1 MALGQ
6 VDTLLAA
13 HEELERRLL
22 QFLRQAGTGVSHA
35 HDGEAVINFRLHRD
49 TAARRSI
56 ARGIVEQFDQRLLQ
70 QRGIALEDRLVL
82 RQRALEL
89 NVVINVATDRPHSIG
104 YYRVEFDVLA
114 AHVHVSSYKTEALQ
128 TAD

>member
-6 VDTLLAA
+6 VDTLLTA
-13 HEELERRLL
+13 HEELEHRLL
-22 QFLRQAGTGVSHA
+22 QFLRQARTRVAHT

-56 ARGIVEQFDQRLLQ
+56 ALGIVEHFDQRLLQ
-70 QRGIALEDRLVL
+70 QRGIALEDWLVL

-89 NVVINVATDRPHSIG
+89 KVVINVATNGPHGFS
-104 YYRVEFDVLA
+104 YYRIEFDVLA
-114 AHVHVSSYKTEALQ
+114 AQVHVSSYKTEALQ